1 MINSESRLTSF
12 PSFRV
17 QPSEVALLFDSNL
30 SRCPFLLI
38 PRTGRP
44 RQFHQNF
51 HFTWKNKVSFSCL
64 KFTTWQ
70 SIKILLT
77 LELSQYC
84 KSGRMFSS
92 SEPVAASS
100 YCSRVCTDFETP
112 CVCARLSNP
121 PKQSRRAAPRAWP
134 LILPSKP
141 SITFLNSLRRDCQM
155 TGRLKLGL
163 KLEFCLLTNELK
175 RFYHLQNHSINCT
188 EFEFFLNQLL
198 MLNLSQAKQVF

>member
-1 MINSESRLTSF
+1 MSYFYKRPMTNSKDWAKQWELIWSATRS
-12 PSFRV
+12 SHW
-17 QPSEVALLFDSNL
+17 
-30 SRCPFLLI
+30 FL
-38 PRTGRP
+38 
-44 RQFHQNF
+44 
-51 HFTWKNKVSFSCL
+51 HFTWEKMWIVAAQNL
-64 KFTTWQ
+64 W
-70 SIKILLT
+70 SIKSLLT
-77 LELSQYC
+77 LEVSQYH
-84 KSGRMFSS
+84 KSGSMFFSS
-92 SEPVAASS
+92 EQVAASS
-100 YCSRVCTDFETP
+100 NCRLGNALCLCSP
-112 CVCARLSNP
+112 SYP